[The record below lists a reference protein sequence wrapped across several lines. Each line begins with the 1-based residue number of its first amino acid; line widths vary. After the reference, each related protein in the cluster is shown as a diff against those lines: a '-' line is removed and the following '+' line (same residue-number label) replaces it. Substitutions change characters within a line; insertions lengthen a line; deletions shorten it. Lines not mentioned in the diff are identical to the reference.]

1 MIDLRM
7 NNISLI
13 HQKGYEMTY
22 SSIALNKIAFENVHY
37 DKCLSY
43 NINISTV
50 DSPDTHTRFF

>member
-1 MIDLRM
+1 M

-13 HQKGYEMTY
+13 HQKGYEMTR

-50 DSPDTHTRFF
+50 DSPDTHARFF